1 MKTIIALLVTL
12 MLAAV
17 SASALAMPCGKA
29 SKSCSEALDSQHLIR
44 LHVAQ
49 QSPVA
54 LKRPGTM
61 PKLAA

>member
-1 MKTIIALLVTL
+1 MKTFIALLVTL
-12 MLAAV
+12 ILAAV
-17 SASALAMPCGKA
+17 SATALAMPCGRTV
-29 SKSCSEALDSQHLIR
+29 KSTSEALDSQHLMR

>member
-1 MKTIIALLVTL
+1 MKTLIALLVTL

-17 SASALAMPCGKA
+17 SASALAMPCGNS
-29 SKSCSEALDSQHLIR
+29 SKSSSEALDSQHLMR

-54 LKRPGTM
+54 LKRPG
-61 PKLAA
+61 KLPTLEV